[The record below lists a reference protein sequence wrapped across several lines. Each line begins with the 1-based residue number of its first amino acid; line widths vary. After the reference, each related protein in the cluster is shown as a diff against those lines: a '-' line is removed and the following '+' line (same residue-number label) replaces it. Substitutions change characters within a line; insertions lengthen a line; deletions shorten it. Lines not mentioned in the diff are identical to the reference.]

1 MKKHHNIKLYLDI
14 DGVLIIT
21 KNAKPKDFSKSF
33 IKFITANFDCY
44 WLTTH
49 CKGEASTAI
58 KYLSNY
64 FPLVYLNM
72 LREIKPTNWDS
83 LKTEAIDFESVYV
96 WIDDMP
102 MEAEQKIFKEKNNG
116 YLIVVNKND
125 SLILVKEKLKEILNH
140 RFTN

>member
-1 MKKHHNIKLYLDI
+1 MKKNLPIKLYLDI
-14 DGVLIIT
+14 DGVLLTT
-21 KNAKPKDFSKSF
+21 KNTKRKDFSKPY
-33 IKFITANFDCY
+33 IKFITEKFDCY

-49 CKGEASTAI
+49 CKGDASSTI

-72 LREIKPTNWDS
+72 LRKIKPTNWDT
-83 LKTEAIDFESVYV
+83 LKTEAIDFESIYV

-102 MEAEQKIFKEKNNG
+102 MEAEQKVLQQKKTG

-125 SLILVKEKLKEILNH
+125 SLISVKQKLKQILK
-140 RFTN
+140 RR